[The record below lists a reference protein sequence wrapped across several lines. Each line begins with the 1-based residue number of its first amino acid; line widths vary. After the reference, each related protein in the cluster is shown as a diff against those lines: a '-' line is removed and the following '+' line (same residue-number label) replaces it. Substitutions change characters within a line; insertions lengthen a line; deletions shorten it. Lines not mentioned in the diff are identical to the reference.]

1 MDDFLNPAPTPT
13 PQPPPPTPITPTQ
26 TDVSHHLG
34 QKGDILSLFG
44 PSSSTA
50 TSAPG
55 PPSNPTSPIGDF
67 EGGLAPPSGGSLILS
82 NSFTEPGPVELD
94 PLGDMFGDGEK
105 KPAAAA
111 ETSQLPTFYIDE
123 SDSAK
128 KEANGDEQTVKE
140 EATTPATQQQQT
152 SRFWS
157 WWSRSKSEAGS
168 KENILEEGEKKPG
181 EEGERQW
188 GDKKT
193 QPSECPFYV
202 MKYVLEGGGGAT

>member
-1 MDDFLNPAPTPT
+1 M
-13 PQPPPPTPITPTQ
+13 
-26 TDVSHHLG
+26 
-34 QKGDILSLFG
+34 
-44 PSSSTA
+44 
-50 TSAPG
+50 
-55 PPSNPTSPIGDF
+55 
-67 EGGLAPPSGGSLILS
+67 
-82 NSFTEPGPVELD
+82 ELD

-181 EEGERQW
+181 EEGERQ
-188 GDKKT
+188 
-193 QPSECPFYV
+193 
-202 MKYVLEGGGGAT
+202 